1 MPTSP
6 WVTESRRT
14 PGQVWVPKGVD
25 HNDVNARPLNDR
37 VPSNGLIGC
46 FSANE
51 TALMATAWQ
60 PYQELFQGVMGCIH
74 SDFRIGGLQPG
85 ETKTIH
91 GKIYLMENDVAKLL
105 ERYRRDF
112 PDL

>member
-1 MPTSP
+1 
-6 WVTESRRT
+6 
-14 PGQVWVPKGVD
+14 
-25 HNDVNARPLNDR
+25 
-37 VPSNGLIGC
+37 
-46 FSANE
+46 
-51 TALMATAWQ
+51 
-60 PYQELFQGVMGCIH
+60 MGCIH

-112 PDL
+112 PGS